1 MELSELLQNI
11 LQNKSIL
18 IVDDEEKIRELLE
31 NYLKRANCNLTNIV
45 HAADGQEAIR
55 KIMNQEFG
63 LIIVDI
69 VLPKKSGLEVFK
81 EIKSR
86 ASTKN
91 IPVLI
96 VSGNLHSQIV
106 RQAIVLGAKH
116 ILSKPFNYNVFMER
130 VFRCLGV
137 PL

>member
-11 LQNKSIL
+11 LNNKSIL

-31 NYLKRANCNLTNIV
+31 AYLKRANCNLTSIV
-45 HAADGQEAIR
+45 HASDGQQALR
-55 KIMNQEFG
+55 KILNQDFG
-63 LIIVDI
+63 LIIIDI
-69 VLPKKSGLEVFK
+69 VMPKKNGLELFK

-86 ASTKN
+86 AKTKN

-116 ILSKPFNYNVFMER
+116 ILSKPFNYDVFMER

-137 PL
+137 PF